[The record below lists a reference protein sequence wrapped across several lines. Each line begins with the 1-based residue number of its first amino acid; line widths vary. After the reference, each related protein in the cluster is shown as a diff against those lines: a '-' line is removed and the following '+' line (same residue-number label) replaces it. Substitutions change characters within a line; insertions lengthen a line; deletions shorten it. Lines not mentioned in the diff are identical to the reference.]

1 MVKDTSKFLHFRS
14 SAIRWED
21 LTDRTKLR
29 EFVETLKKCK
39 LQASGIIQKL
49 DYLEDALKFYRIC
62 IVRADSTQAE
72 KTSEI
77 IRNWRSVLR
86 KDKGMAHIHNMEVQS
101 DGGRTTIKQA
111 CEPSSTDLLQASL
124 PEVEGS

>member
-62 IVRADSTQAE
+62 IVRADSTQFREAE
-72 KTSEI
+72 RTSEI

-86 KDKGMAHIHNMEVQS
+86 KDKGMAQH
-101 DGGRTTIKQA
+101 G
-111 CEPSSTDLLQASL
+111 STVRRWKDND
-124 PEVEGS
+124 